1 MTALAQVFNQPLT
14 ENCDIVRHDTILANT
29 RIYAGTLAINDS
41 GVIKIYTA
49 ALYAGGAKLLG
60 FPVTNVFN
68 DTGSNVTDSRK
79 FAFRRNCPMIVAP
92 KSGMLLRLA
101 MWVVR
106 FILRITLLWA
116 RPIRELTSRSLCLS
130 TLALLRFASNCHSL
144 ITKRIYLDGY

>member
-14 ENCDIVRHDTILANT
+14 ETADIVRHDTILANT
-29 RIYAGTLAINDS
+29 RIYAGTLAINAS

-68 DTGSNVTDSRK
+68 DTASNVTDSRK

-92 KSGMLLRLA
+92 KSGDAPTISNVGGTVYLKDNFTVGATDAGTDQPVTMLEYISA
-101 MWVVR
+101 TQ
-106 FILRITLLWA
+106 IRIKL
-116 RPIRELTSRSLCLS
+116 P
-130 TLALLRFASNCHSL
+130 
-144 ITKRIYLDGY
+144 

>member
-14 ENCDIVRHDTILANT
+14 ETADIVRHDTILANT

-68 DTGSNVTDSRK
+68 DTASNVTDSRK

-92 KSGMLLRLA
+92 KSGDAPTLSNVGGTVYLKDNFTVGATDSGTDQPVTMLEYISA
-101 MWVVR
+101 TQ
-106 FILRITLLWA
+106 IRIKL
-116 RPIRELTSRSLCLS
+116 P
-130 TLALLRFASNCHSL
+130 
-144 ITKRIYLDGY
+144 